1 MARRITSTAFS
12 IVSFA
17 IKIGEPNRAYPFFFK
32 SATADLKG
40 GGKEWAGLV
49 YIGGTH
55 PAAAGAAYMTAV
67 EGFGGISLQDG
78 KLVCNPSLPDG
89 ITGMRFHVYYQGQ
102 EYEVKIDGKNGTVKA
117 L

>member
-1 MARRITSTAFS
+1 M
-12 IVSFA
+12 
-17 IKIGEPNRAYPFFFK
+17 K
-32 SATADLKG
+32 SAMADLKG

-67 EGFGGISLQDG
+67 EGFAGLEIENG
-78 KLVCNPSLPDG
+78 KLICHSHLPAT
-89 ITGMRFHVYYQGQ
+89 ITDMKFRVSYLGTEYSVHVTRDNATIT
-102 EYEVKIDGKNGTVKA
+102 E